1 MPASFD
7 YKPRFKDMRIKPP
20 KAGEEAEAEAD
31 VLRLKPGEKP
41 CDFPDCLKAATA
53 RAPKSRERLN
63 DFYEFCQSHAAE
75 YNKSWNFYAGMNE
88 AQVRAAKENEAM
100 TGGRPTWE
108 MKAGKNSREA
118 AAFASKMGTTRAEGA
133 AGSWQ
138 DSFGLFGRRVRE
150 QAVREEEGLRIGK
163 LERQALADLD
173 LDLRTDK
180 PGIKARYHEL
190 LKRFHPDLNQG
201 DRGAEAKLQRVIKAY
216 KTLKKA
222 GLAA

>member
-1 MPASFD
+1 MPASFE

-20 KAGEEAEAEAD
+20 KAGEAEAEAD
-31 VLRLKPGEKP
+31 VLHLKPGEKP
-41 CDFPDCLKAATA
+41 CDWPDCLKAATA

-63 DFYEFCQSHAAE
+63 DFYDFCQPHAAE

-150 QAVREEEGLRIGK
+150 QAVNEEDTLRIGK

-180 PGIKARYHEL
+180 AGIKARYHEL

-222 GLAA
+222 GLAG

>member
-20 KAGEEAEAEAD
+20 KAGEAEAEAD
-31 VLRLKPGEKP
+31 VLHLKPGEKP
-41 CDFPDCLKAATA
+41 CDYPDCLKAATA

-63 DFYEFCQSHAAE
+63 DFYEFCQAHAAE

-118 AAFASKMGTTRAEGA
+118 AAFASKMGTANNTG